1 MSLGRW
7 GRRTSLISVQ
17 CEPLPVKPAGQGPQR
32 APLGVMVQ
40 ATPGKQKSGAHW
52 GSGRTLRPGLCTDC
66 IPAREEGAVRAT
78 PLSGACRD
86 HAQTAG
92 GRAGLSSP
100 QLSTLV
106 VFSAFPCASRRLPA
120 PPARPLSLFACLLPI
135 VSVCPPC
142 SSACPSFTISVSPVF
157 RISFP
162 LSLLCSQFLFPHL
175 FLLSRRPVSASPAAL
190 TARITLHHRVFQE
203 RDLLDLPRR
212 EDAVWLE
219 GLRPSP

>member
-78 PLSGACRD
+78 PLGGACRD

-92 GRAGLSSP
+92 GRGSPVPSSP
-100 QLSTLV
+100 LWWF
-106 VFSAFPCASRRLPA
+106 FSFSLRFSPPPRTSRTASVSFCVSPSHSLRLP
-120 PPARPLSLFACLLPI
+120 SLFL
-135 VSVCPPC
+135 
-142 SSACPSFTISVSPVF
+142 ACPSFTISVSPVF

-190 TARITLHHRVFQE
+190 TARITLHHSVFQE

>member
-78 PLSGACRD
+78 PLGGACRD

-92 GRAGLSSP
+92 GPAGLSSP

-106 VFSAFPCASRRLPA
+106 VFQLFPPLLAASPHLPHG
-120 PPARPLSLFACLLPI
+120 LCLFLR
-135 VSVCPPC
+135 V
-142 SSACPSFTISVSPVF
+142 
-157 RISFP
+157 SFP
-162 LSLLCSQFLFPHL
+162 
-175 FLLSRRPVSASPAAL
+175 
-190 TARITLHHRVFQE
+190 
-203 RDLLDLPRR
+203 
-212 EDAVWLE
+212 
-219 GLRPSP
+219 

>member
-78 PLSGACRD
+78 PLGGACRD

-92 GRAGLSSP
+92 GRGSPVPSSP
-100 QLSTLV
+100 LWWF
-106 VFSAFPCASRRLPA
+106 FSFSLRFSPPPRTSRTASVSFCVSPSHSLRLPSLFLC
-120 PPARPLSLFACLLPI
+120 LSLVHYLCQPRLSHLFSSLSPLL
-135 VSVCPPC
+135 SVCFPT
-142 SSACPSFTISVSPVF
+142 SSCF
-157 RISFP
+157 
-162 LSLLCSQFLFPHL
+162 
-175 FLLSRRPVSASPAAL
+175 PAAPFLPPQLRSPHASHSITVFFRNVISL
-190 TARITLHHRVFQE
+190 TCRAGKTRC
-203 RDLLDLPRR
+203 
-212 EDAVWLE
+212 
-219 GLRPSP
+219 G

>member
-78 PLSGACRD
+78 PLGGACRD
-86 HAQTAG
+86 HAQTGAG
-92 GRAGLSSP
+92 GRGSPVPSSP
-100 QLSTLV
+100 LWWF
-106 VFSAFPCASRRLPA
+106 FSFSLRFSPPPRTSRTASVSFCVSPSHSLRLPSLFLC
-120 PPARPLSLFACLLPI
+120 LSLVHYLCQPRLSHLFSSLSPLL
-135 VSVCPPC
+135 SV
-142 SSACPSFTISVSPVF
+142 SVSPPLLA
-157 RISFP
+157 FP
-162 LSLLCSQFLFPHL
+162 PPRFCLPSCAH
-175 FLLSRRPVSASPAAL
+175 R
-190 TARITLHHRVFQE
+190 THHT
-203 RDLLDLPRR
+203 
-212 EDAVWLE
+212 
-219 GLRPSP
+219 PSPCFSGT